1 MIAERTKTLRV
12 ARLGTIGYA
21 GALALQ
27 EAIVGARQL
36 DQIGDTLLLLEHPH
50 VYTLGRGADERYLI
64 ARRDDVPVC
73 RVSRGG
79 QVTYH
84 GPGQLVGYPILKL
97 EGAARDVHRY
107 LRALEDVMIDCLAQ
121 IGIVATRRPGLTG
134 VWADTRKIGSIGVGI
149 RRWVTL
155 HGFALNVCPDLTFFD
170 AIVPCGI
177 PGCVMTSIAAL
188 GHREVSLAGFAEV
201 TEQVFAQVFGYALVE
216 RASPTALAAS
226 IAPAGLLSDSAI
238 SDSAISDILVSEAR
252 SQV

>member
-1 MIAERTKTLRV
+1 MNNEINILRV
-12 ARLGTIGYA
+12 ARLGTIDYA

-27 EAIVGARQL
+27 ETIVRARQL
-36 DQIGDTLLLLEHPH
+36 DRIGDTLLLLEHPH

-64 ARRDDVPVC
+64 ARRAGVPVH

-84 GPGQLVGYPILKL
+84 GPGQLIGYPILKL

-107 LRALEDVMIDCLAQ
+107 LRALEDVMIDSLAR
-121 IGIVATRRPGLTG
+121 IEIAAARRPGLTG
-134 VWADTRKIGSIGVGI
+134 VWADSRKIGSIGVGI

-155 HGFALNVCPDLTFFD
+155 HGFALNVCPDLSFFD

-177 PGCVMTSIAAL
+177 RGCVMTSIAAL
-188 GHREVSLAGFAEV
+188 GHTEISLPGFAEV
-201 TEQVFAQVFGYALVE
+201 TEQVFAQVFGYARVE
-216 RASPTALAAS
+216 RVDPIALAAMV
-226 IAPAGLLSDSAI
+226 APAGLI
-238 SDSAISDILVSEAR
+238 SDSPISEAR

>member
-1 MIAERTKTLRV
+1 MNNKTDTLRV
-12 ARLGTIGYA
+12 ARLGTIDYA

-27 EAIVGARQL
+27 EAIVRARQL
-36 DQIGDTLLLLEHPH
+36 DRIGDTLLLLEHPH

-64 ARRDDVPVC
+64 ARRAGVPVH

-84 GPGQLVGYPILKL
+84 GPGQLIGYPILKL

-107 LRALEDVMIDCLAQ
+107 LRALEDVMIDSLARME
-121 IGIVATRRPGLTG
+121 IAAARRPGLTG
-134 VWADTRKIGSIGVGI
+134 VWADSRKIGSIGVGI

-155 HGFALNVCPDLTFFD
+155 HGFALNVCPDLSFFD

-177 PGCVMTSIAAL
+177 PGCMMTSIAAL
-188 GHREVSLAGFAEV
+188 GHPEISLAGFAEI
-201 TEQVFAQVFGYALVE
+201 TEQVFAQVFGYARIE
-216 RASPTALAAS
+216 RVSPTALSA
-226 IAPAGLLSDSAI
+226 IVAPAGLLSDI
-238 SDSAISDILVSEAR
+238 SEAR